1 MVIKMKQE
9 HFDLLKKV
17 LGKEVVVESELVGGM
32 MNEAYI
38 VKNKEGRFVY
48 YISTKQANE
57 MVDRNL
63 EKETQNIAYS
73 LGITSQNVY
82 FDLEKGIKINR
93 FLEGNSLNKIN
104 EFDYKKVAELLVK
117 FHSSSKKASVY
128 YDPLGR
134 LENYKKE
141 ALTHTDK
148 FEPEFYELYEIVQ
161 KNRDFL
167 LSQPLTL
174 AHNDAQR
181 SNIIKCDDGK
191 YYLIDFEFSANNDP
205 IYDIGTFGNGDALE
219 GKRLLEEYEKL
230 VPVKDGLKRYALWR
244 IDISLQWYLVATIKH
259 YRGEGAIHG
268 FDFLAVGKFFLGIA
282 KEAEKLL
289 K

>member
-1 MVIKMKQE
+1 MKQE
-9 HFDLLKKV
+9 HLDLLKKV
-17 LGKEVVVESELVGGM
+17 LGNDVEVVSELVGGM

-38 VKNKEGRFVY
+38 VKNDEGKYVY
-48 YISTKQANE
+48 YISTAQANE

-63 EKETQNIAYS
+63 EKETQNIAFS
-73 LGITSQNVY
+73 LGLTSENVY
-82 FDLEKGIKINR
+82 FDLKKGIKINR
-93 FLEGNSLNKIN
+93 FIDGESLNKIN

-117 FHSSSKKASVY
+117 FHSSNKKASVY

-148 FEPEFYELYEIVQ
+148 FDENFQELWEIVQ
-161 KNRDFL
+161 KNRGFL
-167 LSQPLTL
+167 LSQPLALT
-174 AHNDAQR
+174 HNDAQR
-181 SNIIKCDDGK
+181 SNIVKGDDGR
-191 YYLIDFEFSANNDP
+191 YYLIDFEFAANNDP

-230 VPVKDGLKRYALWR
+230 TEVKDGLKRYALWR
-244 IDISLQWYLVATIKH
+244 IDISLQWYLVALIKH
-259 YRGEGAIHG
+259 YRGEGKIHG
-268 FDFLAVGKFFLGIA
+268 IDFLAVGKHFIGVALEA
-282 KEAEKLL
+282 KKLL

>member
-1 MVIKMKQE
+1 MKQK
-9 HFDLLKKV
+9 HLDLLKKV
-17 LGKEVVVESELVGGM
+17 LGNDAKVESELVGGM

-38 VKNKEGRFVY
+38 VSNKEGRFVY
-48 YISTKQANE
+48 YISTAQANE

-63 EKETQNIAYS
+63 EKETQNIAYE
-73 LGITSQNVY
+73 LGITSENVY

-93 FLEGNSLNKIN
+93 YIEGNSLNKI
-104 EFDYKKVAELLVK
+104 EDFDYQKVAELLAK
-117 FHSSSKKASVY
+117 YHTSNKKVSVY

-141 ALTHTDK
+141 ALNHTDK

-161 KNRDFL
+161 KNREFL
-167 LSQPLTL
+167 LSQPVGL

-181 SNIIKCDDGK
+181 SNIIKDDDNN
-191 YYLIDFEFSANNDP
+191 YYLIDFEFAANNDP

-219 GKRLLEEYEKL
+219 GKRLLEEYEKI

-244 IDISLQWYLVATIKH
+244 IDISLQWYLVALIKH
-259 YRGEGAIHG
+259 YRGEGKIHG
-268 FDFLAVGKFFLGIA
+268 IDFLAVGKHFIGVAL
-282 KEAEKLL
+282 EARKLL

>member
-1 MVIKMKQE
+1 MKEE
-9 HFDLLKKV
+9 HLKLLKSVIGEDAK
-17 LGKEVVVESELVGGM
+17 VESELVGGM

-38 VKNKEGRFVY
+38 VSSKQGRFVY
-48 YISTKQANE
+48 YISTAQANE

-63 EKETQNIAYS
+63 EKETQGIAFN
-73 LGITSQNVY
+73 LGLTSENVY

-93 FLEGNSLNKIN
+93 FIEGNSLNKIE
-104 EFDYKKVAELLVK
+104 EFDYKKVAELFVK
-117 FHSSSKKASVY
+117 YHSSSKKASVY

-141 ALTHTDK
+141 AETHTK
-148 FEPEFYELYEIVQ
+148 QFEPEFYKFWEIVQ
-161 KNRDFL
+161 KNRGFL

-181 SNIIKCDDGK
+181 SNIVKSSDGK
-191 YYLIDFEFSANNDP
+191 YFFIDFEFAANNDP
-205 IYDIGTFGNGDALE
+205 VYDIGTFGNGSALE

-230 VPVKDGLKRYALWR
+230 VPLKDGLKRYALWR
-244 IDISLQWYLVATIKH
+244 IDISLQWYLVAVIKH
-259 YRGEGAIHG
+259 YRGEGKIHG
-268 FDFLAVGKFFLGIA
+268 IDFLAVGKHFLGVA
-282 KEAEKLL
+282 EEAYKLL

>member
-1 MVIKMKQE
+1 MKQE
-9 HFDLLKKV
+9 HLDLLKRV
-17 LGKEVVVESELVGGM
+17 LGNETEIVSELLGGM

-38 VKNKEGRFVY
+38 VRNGNDKYVY
-48 YISTKQANE
+48 YISTAQANE
-57 MVDRNL
+57 MVDRKL
-63 EKETQNIAYS
+63 EKETQNIAYN
-73 LGITSQNVY
+73 LGITSENVY

-93 FLEGNSLNKIN
+93 FLDGNSLNKIN

-117 FHSSSKKASVY
+117 YHSSSKKASVY

-141 ALTHTDK
+141 ALTHTQK
-148 FEPEFYELYEIVQ
+148 FAENFEDLWKIVE
-161 KNRDFL
+161 KNREFL
-167 LSQPLTL
+167 LSQPRAL

-181 SNIIKCDDGK
+181 SNIVKGDDGN
-191 YYLIDFEFSANNDP
+191 YYLIDFEFAANNDP

-230 VPVKDGLKRYALWR
+230 TPVKDGLKRYALWR
-244 IDISLQWYLVATIKH
+244 IDISLQWYLVALIKH
-259 YRGEGAIHG
+259 YRGEGKIHG
-268 FDFLAVGKFFLGIA
+268 IDFLAVGNHFLNVAEEA
-282 KEAEKLL
+282 KKLL

>member
-1 MVIKMKQE
+1 MKQE
-9 HFDLLKKV
+9 YFDLLQKV
-17 LGKEVVVESELVGGM
+17 LGKDVEVLSELLGGM

-38 VKNKEGRFVY
+38 VKSGNEKYVY

-57 MVDRNL
+57 MVDRKL
-63 EKETQNIAYS
+63 EQETQNIAFT
-73 LGITSQNVY
+73 LGLTSENVY

-93 FLEGNSLNKIN
+93 FLEGDSLNHIE
-104 EFDYKKVAELLVK
+104 EFDYKKVAKLLASY
-117 FHSSSKKASVY
+117 HNSSKKASAY

-141 ALTHTDK
+141 ALTHTSK
-148 FEPEFYELYEIVQ
+148 FAENFEDLYKIVQ

-167 LSQPLTL
+167 LSQKVGL

-181 SNIIKCDDGK
+181 SNIVKSGEN
-191 YYLIDFEFSANNDP
+191 YYLIDFEFAANNDP
-205 IYDIGTFGNGDALE
+205 IYDIATFGNGSALE
-219 GKRLLEEYEKL
+219 GKKLLEEYEKI

-244 IDISLQWYLVATIKH
+244 IDISLQWYLVALIKH
-259 YRGEGAIHG
+259 YRGEGEIHG
-268 FDFLAVGKFFLGIA
+268 IDFLAVGKHFLNVAEDA
-282 KEAEKLL
+282 KKLL

>member
-1 MVIKMKQE
+1 MVINMKQE
-9 HFDLLKKV
+9 HLDLLKKV
-17 LGKEVVVESELVGGM
+17 IGEDAKVESELVGGM

-38 VKNKEGRFVY
+38 VSSKQGRFVY
-48 YISTKQANE
+48 YISTAQANE
-57 MVDRNL
+57 MVDRSL
-63 EKETQNIAYS
+63 EKETQNIAFDS
-73 LGITSQNVY
+73 GITSENVY

-93 FLEGNSLNKIN
+93 FIEGNSLNKID

-141 ALTHTDK
+141 AETHTK
-148 FEPEFYELYEIVQ
+148 EFDENFQDLWEIVQ
-161 KNRDFL
+161 KNRGFL
-167 LSQPLTL
+167 LSQPLAL

-181 SNIIKCDDGK
+181 SNIVKSDDGK
-191 YYLIDFEFSANNDP
+191 YYLIDFEFAANNDP

-244 IDISLQWYLVATIKH
+244 IDISLQWYLVALIKH
-259 YRGEGAIHG
+259 YRGEGKIHG
-268 FDFLAVGKFFLGIA
+268 IDFLAVGKHFIGVA
-282 KEAEKLL
+282 KEAQKLL

>member
-1 MVIKMKQE
+1 MKQE

-17 LGKEVVVESELVGGM
+17 IGEDAEVISTLVGGM

-38 VKNKEGRFVY
+38 VKSSKGKFVY
-48 YISTKQANE
+48 YISTAQANE

-63 EKETQNIAYS
+63 EKETQNIAFS
-73 LGITSQNVY
+73 LDLTSENVY
-82 FDLEKGIKINR
+82 FDLKNGIKINR
-93 FLEGNSLNKIN
+93 FIEGKSLNQI
-104 EFDYKKVAELLVK
+104 EDFDYKKVAELFYK

-128 YDPLGR
+128 YDPLTR

-141 ALTHTDK
+141 ALTHTEK
-148 FEPEFYELYEIVQ
+148 FDDEFYDLWKIIE
-161 KNRDFL
+161 KNRGFL
-167 LSQPLTL
+167 LSQPLSL

-181 SNIIKCDDGK
+181 SNIIKASDGR
-191 YYLIDFEFSANNDP
+191 YYFIDFEFAANNDP

-230 VPVKDGLKRYALWR
+230 TPVKDGLKRYALWR
-244 IDISLQWYLVATIKH
+244 IDISLQWYLVALIKH

-268 FDFLAVGKFFLGIA
+268 FDFLAVGRHFLKVAQDA
-282 KEAEKLL
+282 KKLL
-289 K
+289 D

>member
-1 MVIKMKQE
+1 MKQE
-9 HFDLLKKV
+9 HLDLLKKV
-17 LGKEVVVESELVGGM
+17 LGKNAEVVSELVGGM

-38 VKNKEGRFVY
+38 VKNEEGKYVY
-48 YISTKQANE
+48 YISTAQANE

-63 EKETQNIAYS
+63 EKETQNIAYE
-73 LGITSQNVY
+73 LGITSENIY

-93 FLEGNSLNKIN
+93 FLEGDSLNHIE
-104 EFDYKKVAELLVK
+104 EFDYKKVAELFVK
-117 FHSSSKKASVY
+117 YHTSSKKASFY
-128 YDPLGR
+128 YDPLER

-148 FEPEFYELYEIVQ
+148 FDPEFYDLWEIVL
-161 KNRDFL
+161 KNRGFL
-167 LSQPLTL
+167 LSQPRGL

-181 SNIIKCDDGK
+181 SNIIKGLDDK
-191 YYLIDFEFSANNDP
+191 YYFIDFEFAANNDP
-205 IYDIGTFGNGDALE
+205 IYDIGTFGNGSALE

-230 VPVKDGLKRYALWR
+230 VPVKDGLKRYVLWR

-259 YRGEGAIHG
+259 YRGEGKIHG
-268 FDFLAVGKFFLGIA
+268 IDFLAVGKHFLGVA
-282 KEAEKLL
+282 QDAYKLL

>member
-1 MVIKMKQE
+1 MKQE
-9 HFDLLKKV
+9 HLDLLKKV
-17 LGKEVVVESELVGGM
+17 IGEDAKVISELVGGM

-38 VKNKEGRFVY
+38 VSSKQGKFVY
-48 YISTKQANE
+48 YISTAQANE

-63 EKETQNIAYS
+63 EKETQNIAYC
-73 LGITSQNVY
+73 LGITSENVY

-93 FLEGNSLNKIN
+93 YIEGESLNKI
-104 EFDYKKVAELLVK
+104 EKFDYKKVAELLAK
-117 FHSSSKKASVY
+117 YHSSSKKASVY

-141 ALTHTDK
+141 ALTHTEK
-148 FEPEFYELYEIVQ
+148 FEPEFYELYEIVK
-161 KNRDFL
+161 KNRGFL
-167 LSQPLTL
+167 LSQPLSL

-181 SNIIKCDDGK
+181 SNLIKGADGK
-191 YYLIDFEFSANNDP
+191 YYMIDFEFAANNDP

-230 VPVKDGLKRYALWR
+230 VPVNDGLKRYALWR

-259 YRGEGAIHG
+259 YRGEGKIHG
-268 FDFLAVGKFFLGIA
+268 FDFLAVGKHFLGVA
-282 KEAEKLL
+282 QEARKLL